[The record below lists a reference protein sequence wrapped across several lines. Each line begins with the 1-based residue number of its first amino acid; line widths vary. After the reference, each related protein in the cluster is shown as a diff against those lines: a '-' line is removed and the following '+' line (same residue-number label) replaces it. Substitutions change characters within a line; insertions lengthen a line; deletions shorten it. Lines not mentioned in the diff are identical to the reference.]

1 MLNAQLTEADRNNI
15 EFVEAFEPL
24 RMTARPEENNKH
36 NKSENWV
43 KETVDRLLNTDDD
56 HEEEDTDSESD
67 TFTTSSEN
75 TTKPRIWTET
85 STDLTSE

>member
-1 MLNAQLTEADRNNI
+1 
-15 EFVEAFEPL
+15 
-24 RMTARPEENNKH
+24 MTARSQENHKH

-67 TFTTSSEN
+67 MSTTSSEN
-75 TTKPRIWTET
+75 TAKPHK
-85 STDLTSE
+85 